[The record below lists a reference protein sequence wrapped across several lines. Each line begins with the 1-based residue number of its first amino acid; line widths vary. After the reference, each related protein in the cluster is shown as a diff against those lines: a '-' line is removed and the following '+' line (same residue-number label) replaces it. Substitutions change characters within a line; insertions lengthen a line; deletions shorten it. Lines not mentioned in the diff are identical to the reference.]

1 MIDKKYW
8 VDFRLSE
15 KRIPQINCPTCKKG
29 ILEKMDD
36 FIQHKTKHFIEAS
49 KYDTFEPESDVEY
62 KFTGFLKCSEK
73 ECEEIIALTG
83 TVICDVEEYQY
94 DEGTDTHYPTYMEIF
109 VPEFF
114 TPNLEIFP
122 LLEVY
127 PTQVSSA
134 LKKSF
139 KLFFCDIEASANKIR
154 TAVELLLDK
163 LRIKKYTPSKKTP
176 ISLHKRLL
184 EYQTKNKELAD
195 FLMAIKFIGNSGS
208 HSKKSLKRSD
218 LIDAY
223 NLIKRVLDKLYD
235 NSDEDLKKIARKI
248 NRRRKPMSHK

>member
-15 KRIPQINCPTCKKG
+15 KKIPPINCPTCKKG

-36 FIQHKTKHFIEAS
+36 FIQHKTRHFIEAY

-62 KFTGFLKCSEK
+62 KFAGFLKCNDD
-73 ECEEIIALTG
+73 ECGEIVAVAG
-83 TVICDVEEYQY
+83 TVICTAEEYQY
-94 DEGTDTHYPTYMEIF
+94 DEGTDTHYPTYTELFI
-109 VPEFF
+109 PEYF

-122 LLEVY
+122 LITQY
-127 PTQVSSA
+127 PPQVKIA

-139 KLFFCDIEASANKIR
+139 KLFFSDIEASANKIR

-163 LRIKKYTPSKKTP
+163 LRIRKLTMKKKSP
-176 ISLHKRLL
+176 ITLHNRLL
-184 EYQTKNKELAD
+184 DYQKKNKELAD
-195 FLMAIKFIGNSGS
+195 YLMAIKFIGNSGS
-208 HSKKSLKRSD
+208 HKKSLKRSD

-223 NLIKRVLDKLYD
+223 NLIKRVLDVLYD
-235 NSDEDLKKIARKI
+235 NSNDDLKKIAKTI
-248 NRRRKPMSHK
+248 NRRRKPMSHT